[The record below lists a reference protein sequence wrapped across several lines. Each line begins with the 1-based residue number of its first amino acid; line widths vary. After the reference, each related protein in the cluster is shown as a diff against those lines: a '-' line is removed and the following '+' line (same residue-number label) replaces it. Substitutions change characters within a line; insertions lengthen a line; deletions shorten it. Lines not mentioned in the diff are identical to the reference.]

1 MYLFSRA
8 QNHSL
13 NKCVILLGMP
23 QKLTPPNIIDRAMEI
38 HEWLPQITLWVGLI
52 LMLALVFNRYGKKL
66 GLPSGLLFLGLG
78 MFCGEDGPLH
88 IDFYDFDLTYGVGM
102 ICLILILFYAGLG
115 IKIPHMRGAW
125 TPAIVLATVGVILI
139 SALIAVFVKWWHP
152 TISWTEALLIG
163 SVLGSTDA
171 AAVFAALVGVGF
183 KGRVRQIVEL
193 ESGLNDPMAFILVFA
208 FTAIVMGKE
217 MSSVE
222 IVIDVLKQFTIGGA
236 AGLLMGWL
244 TMQSFKF
251 LPSQET
257 GLDPIRSVACAAAS
271 FGLASVFGG
280 SGLVSVFLCAI
291 LLGNSKLPLRSTIV
305 RVHDSLAWGG
315 QITLFFMLGLL
326 STPHRL
332 LNHQI
337 LIGGS
342 LVALWLAFV
351 ARPVAVA
358 VILFPMRI
366 PWREIVCVAWLGLR
380 GAVPIILSTIPLLFL
395 GNPDVAPRAQLLFDL
410 VFFCVVVGCFI
421 PGTMIKVIPRWLGM
435 LTPKTLAQEE
445 AEA

>member
-1 MYLFSRA
+1 MQQVLDPS
-8 QNHSL
+8 
-13 NKCVILLGMP
+13 
-23 QKLTPPNIIDRAMEI
+23 NIMDRDLQF
-38 HEWLPQITLWVGLI
+38 HVWLPQMTLWVGMVL
-52 LMLALVFNRYGKKL
+52 LVAVMFNRYGTKL

-78 MFCGEDGPLH
+78 MICGEDGPLH
-88 IDFYDFDLTYGVGM
+88 IDFFDFDLTYGVGM

-115 IKIPHMRGAW
+115 IKMSHMRGAW
-125 TPAIVLATVGVILI
+125 TPSIALATVGVIMI
-139 SALIAVFVKWWHP
+139 SALIAVFVKWWNP
-152 TISWTEALLIG
+152 ITTWTEAMLIG

-208 FTAIVMGKE
+208 LTSIVMGKE

-222 IVIDVLKQFTIGGA
+222 IGVDVLKQFAVGGA

-244 TMQSFKF
+244 TMKSFTL

-257 GLDPIRSVACAAAS
+257 GLYPIRSVACA
-271 FGLASVFGG
+271 LASYGVASIFGG

-291 LLGNSKLPLRSTIV
+291 YLGNSALPLRATIV

-315 QITLFFMLGLL
+315 QITMFFFLGFLC
-326 STPHRL
+326 TPHRL
-332 LNHQI
+332 LEPQI
-337 LIGGS
+337 MLGGS
-342 LVALWLAFV
+342 MVALWLAFV

-358 VILFPMRI
+358 AIFLPLRI
-366 PWREIVCVAWLGLR
+366 PWRETVCVAWLGLR

-395 GNPDVAPRAQLLFDL
+395 GNPDVAPRAQRLFDL
-410 VFFCVVVGCFI
+410 VLICVVVGCII
-421 PGTMIKVIPRWLGM
+421 PGSIIKVIPRWLGM

-445 AEA
+445 AESEA

>member
-1 MYLFSRA
+1 MP
-8 QNHSL
+8 NHL
-13 NKCVILLGMP
+13 A
-23 QKLTPPNIIDRAMEI
+23 PPNILDRTMKL
-38 HEWLPQITLWVGLI
+38 HELLPQMTLWVGLV
-52 LMLALVFNRYGKKL
+52 LMLAIMFNRYGKKL
-66 GLPSGLLFLGLG
+66 GIPSGLFFLGLG

-88 IDFYDFDLTYGVGM
+88 IDFFDFDLTYGVGM
-102 ICLILILFYAGLG
+102 VCLILILFYAGIE
-115 IKIPHMRGAW
+115 IKIPQMRGAW
-125 TPAIVLATVGVILI
+125 TPAIVLATVGVIMI
-139 SALIAVFVKWWHP
+139 ATLIAVFVKWWQP
-152 TISWTEALLIG
+152 TASWTESLLIG

-208 FTAIVMGKE
+208 FTSIAMGKE
-217 MSSVE
+217 MSSAQ
-222 IVIDVLKQFTIGGA
+222 IAIDALKQFIIGGA
-236 AGLLMGWL
+236 AGLFMGWV
-244 TMQSFKF
+244 TMLLYKF
-251 LPSQET
+251 RPSQET
-257 GLDPIRSVACAAAS
+257 GLYPIRSVACAAAS
-271 FGLASVFGG
+271 YGLASIFGG

-291 LLGNSKLPLRSTIV
+291 YLGNSALPLRSTIMH
-305 RVHDSLAWGG
+305 VHDSLAWGG
-315 QITLFFMLGLL
+315 QITMFFMLGLL

-332 LNHQI
+332 MNPQI

-358 VILFPMRI
+358 MILLPMRI
-366 PWREIVCVAWLGLR
+366 PWRETVCVAWLGLR

-395 GNPDVAPRAQLLFDL
+395 GNPDVAPGAQLLFDL
-410 VFFCVVVGCFI
+410 VFLCVVVGCFI
-421 PGTMIKVIPRWLGM
+421 PGAVIKVIPRWLGM